1 MDNLCINL
9 KDKTVKY
16 EINEQQ
22 EPILMFYSGKSTT
35 YVLNVET
42 LDKFNDIIS
51 NRSNEATD
59 VTRSIQTLLTESKH
73 TKTELFEFKTESIE
87 IKTELIDIKTEL
99 IEFKTELI
107 ELNIKFDRQ
116 NEKFDRQNEEL
127 KQMIQKMF
135 SKNQE

>member
-42 LDKFNDIIS
+42 LDKFNVIIS
-51 NRSNEATD
+51 NRSNEETD
-59 VTRSIQTLLTESKH
+59 VTKSIQTLRTESKH
-73 TKTELFEFKTESIE
+73 TKTEF
-87 IKTELIDIKTEL
+87 KTEL
-99 IEFKTELI
+99 IEIKIELIEIKTELI

-116 NEKFDRQNEEL
+116 NEDLRRQNEEL

-135 SKNQE
+135 SKNHE

>member
-16 EINEQQ
+16 EINELQ

-42 LDKFNDIIS
+42 LDKFHDIIS
-51 NRSNEATD
+51 NRINEETD
-59 VTRSIQTLLTESKH
+59 VAKSIQTLLTESKH
-73 TKTELFEFKTESIE
+73 TKTELIEF
-87 IKTELIDIKTEL
+87 KTEL

-116 NEKFDRQNEEL
+116 NEELRSQNEKVDRQFEEL
-127 KQMIQKMF
+127 KQMIQKML
-135 SKNQE
+135 SKNHE